1 MGLKTLLWVY
11 PVLYSSFLMSSFSQ
25 SLRNKYR
32 NKLKKLKLTRLPGW
46 EYSRMH
52 ARVLR
57 IRAVHCFWVSSV
69 LAIESVTILLMPWRA
84 ALTGGGTWLSA
95 DFIAVSFNILAIKNR
110 IVGKIVIHPEIKT
123 NQIILYYFS
132 ACMFQLFVSF
142 YNWLWF
148 NITSLPCIY
157 TKFIALRLL

>member
-1 MGLKTLLWVY
+1 M
-11 PVLYSSFLMSSFSQ
+11 LYSSFLMSSFSQ
-25 SLRNKYR
+25 SLRNKYP
-32 NKLKKLKLTRLPGW
+32 NKLKSLKLIRLPGW

-69 LAIESVTILLMPWRA
+69 LAIESVTILLIPWRA

-110 IVGKIVIHPEIKT
+110 IVGKTVIHPEIKT
-123 NQIILYYFS
+123 NQIILYYTS
-132 ACMFQLFVSF
+132 VPLLQLFQLFVSF
-142 YNWLWF
+142 YNQLWF
-148 NITSLPCIY
+148 NITSFPCIH
-157 TKFIALRLL
+157 TKFIAPLLL